1 MEEAVLYV
9 VMEEAVLYVVME
21 EAVLYVEYKGFCA
34 RIFIRSLC

>member
-1 MEEAVLYV
+1 
-9 VMEEAVLYVVME
+9 MEEAVLYVVME